1 MSICGK
7 TRLFCPVTTKRSFT
21 ISMQVQFYFLVPENN
36 VTKFKTFWSNQY
48 ARQYHANIPM
58 FALIAVRFS
67 EILVSTEVQLWNP
80 AVLYSAICFN
90 KEKNK
95 IEIVYHWRR
104 WICEM
109 DEPWCEGNSHTDDD
123 VRNNCNDDRWA
134 PKKDLSRLQLQRK
147 SCQIRSTVN
156 SQKENSV
163 KQTLWNRLTHV
174 WEHSWCKK
182 WTKCSFIVFLFALI
196 FTYCNKSFDLVSKA
210 WKWRR
215 GLEPNKWPSIKTGC
229 SYFEAVREIYFST
242 CFTGFVLTI
251 FYPAEKKRFYRSF
264 VHQNKPS
271 CCPPLRS

>member
-36 VTKFKTFWSNQY
+36 VTCTKFKTFWSNQY

-67 EILVSTEVQLWNP
+67 EILVSTEVQLRNP

-109 DEPWCEGNSHTDDD
+109 DEP
-123 VRNNCNDDRWA
+123 
-134 PKKDLSRLQLQRK
+134 
-147 SCQIRSTVN
+147 
-156 SQKENSV
+156 
-163 KQTLWNRLTHV
+163 
-174 WEHSWCKK
+174 
-182 WTKCSFIVFLFALI
+182 
-196 FTYCNKSFDLVSKA
+196 
-210 WKWRR
+210 
-215 GLEPNKWPSIKTGC
+215 
-229 SYFEAVREIYFST
+229 
-242 CFTGFVLTI
+242 
-251 FYPAEKKRFYRSF
+251 
-264 VHQNKPS
+264 
-271 CCPPLRS
+271 